1 MVANPSRLISMS
13 CSAAAVDVA
22 MFALKVSNGLL
33 NEEIAGGVKPG
44 DTLAVL
50 ERNLKARDRG

>member
-1 MVANPSRLISMS
+1 MS
-13 CSAAAVDVA
+13 CSAAAVDGA